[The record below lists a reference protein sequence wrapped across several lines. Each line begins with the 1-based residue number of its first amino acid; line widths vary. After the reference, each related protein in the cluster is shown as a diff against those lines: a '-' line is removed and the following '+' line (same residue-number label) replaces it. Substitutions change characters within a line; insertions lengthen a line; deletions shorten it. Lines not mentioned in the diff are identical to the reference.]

1 MPHGELVR
9 PRVRTKVKRLEFG
22 QKKSRLEAAQEVNR
36 EASNRVDRPLKS
48 RGLDNV
54 EISLNLLTTS

>member
-9 PRVRTKVKRLEFG
+9 PRVRTKVKGLEFG